1 MKVVQ
6 KQMCLYGRITLLSA
20 WTFLEDCRRTI
31 CAALLRPHICGNYK
45 FSFTLHPLHCDCCLH
60 CDVEAQI
67 IWKSLN
73 KELLTLC
80 CFYTVVSPLSSS
92 WPCLCHLIYFSCN
105 LPLIL
110 LTFSSQLLP
119 PHPPILIPS
128 HCFILSSCFASS
140 VISSSFRHVSSSC
153 ISTLNPTAL
162 SYILLSQ
169 VAVSCV
175 ADIRGWVPGNE
186 SESDG
191 AAEPTDGKGHRVVSQ
206 TMGQDVPAS
215 GREALRAGKRLL
227 SCGWHTST

>member
-119 PHPPILIPS
+119 PHPPHSHPFSLFHLVILF
-128 HCFILSSCFASS
+128 CFLCHLVVLSPCFFFLYFNFKSNCSLLYSS
-140 VISSSFRHVSSSC
+140 VTGCCQLCCGHQRLSPGQRERVWRSC
-153 ISTLNPTAL
+153 WA
-162 SYILLSQ
+162 
-169 VAVSCV
+169 
-175 ADIRGWVPGNE
+175 
-186 SESDG
+186 
-191 AAEPTDGKGHRVVSQ
+191 HRWER
-206 TMGQDVPAS
+206 T
-215 GREALRAGKRLL
+215 
-227 SCGWHTST
+227 SCGFSDDGPRRTC